1 MHPLFQIFAS
11 SETSDE
17 EQCVNLLVN
26 PGNLL
31 FNELEDLD
39 VYLTYQYQLL
49 SIIISVEQSE
59 LYLIDHG
66 VKHFPSQ
73 QISRD

>member
-17 EQCVNLLVN
+17 EQGMYLLVN

-39 VYLTYQYQLL
+39 VLFDISIKFL
-49 SIIISVEQSE
+49 SIIISFEQSE

>member
-17 EQCVNLLVN
+17 EQGMYLLVN

-39 VYLTYQYQLL
+39 ISIKFL
-49 SIIISVEQSE
+49 SIIISFKQSE